1 MIFLP
6 RNIQPIL
13 FIFILF
19 LRIDKKSNNEAYFLD
34 FFFLI
39 FFCLSWGVMCN
50 EICKNVCGLWAHSTI
65 GGLLTILLRKGHTPN
80 KMLVCFHW
88 AHSTLNG
95 PFKIWL
101 VFVIFDSNCPSSLAH
116 TENLVAFVI
125 SAEYELVESKNYAMH
140 GNPIIFKDNRDQ
152 KIQCETFNGFAQWK

>member
-1 MIFLP
+1 
-6 RNIQPIL
+6 
-13 FIFILF
+13 
-19 LRIDKKSNNEAYFLD
+19 
-34 FFFLI
+34 
-39 FFCLSWGVMCN
+39 
-50 EICKNVCGLWAHSTI
+50 
-65 GGLLTILLRKGHTPN
+65 
-80 KMLVCFHW
+80 MLVCFHW

-101 VFVIFDSNCPSSLAH
+101 VFVIFDSNCPPSLAH

-152 KIQCETFNGFAQWK
+152 KIQWLCTKEIVLFGLYVLRIKYYFGPYILIAVNLVYIIFKLQLI